1 MHLAAVTTITYT
13 ACIAHQSVL
22 VPRPTT
28 HARDSTALGLIG
40 HKIPTMHTRSV
51 TDRAAHTGPFVAHLL
66 FTSQKHV
73 QDVRPRIALK
83 TDLRVNC
90 SVDEEMTLG
99 AGPGGDCVCAS
110 TRRDVKV
117 PDSNQSLTPL
127 ASLINPC

>member
-99 AGPGGDCVCAS
+99 AGPGGDCVCA
-110 TRRDVKV
+110 
-117 PDSNQSLTPL
+117 
-127 ASLINPC
+127 

>member
-1 MHLAAVTTITYT
+1 MHLAAVTKITYT
-13 ACIAHQSVL
+13 ICIAHHQSVL
-22 VPRPTT
+22 RAIGLQRIHVTGRLL
-28 HARDSTALGLIG
+28 LGLIC
-40 HKIPTMHTRSV
+40 HTIPTIHAMSV

-99 AGPGGDCVCAS
+99 AGPGGDCVCA
-110 TRRDVKV
+110 
-117 PDSNQSLTPL
+117 
-127 ASLINPC
+127 